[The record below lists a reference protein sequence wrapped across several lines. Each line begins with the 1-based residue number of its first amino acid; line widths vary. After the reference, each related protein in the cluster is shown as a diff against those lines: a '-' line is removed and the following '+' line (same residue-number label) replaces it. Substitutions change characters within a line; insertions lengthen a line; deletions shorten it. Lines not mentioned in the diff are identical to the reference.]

1 MDILFGTHF
10 LNGLLMVA
18 MPVGLAIFLMHRWKL
33 GGRIWWIGTA
43 SFILSKIGHIPFN
56 WVAGKILIQA
66 DLVS

>member
-1 MDILFGTHF
+1 MDILFFSHL

-18 MPVGLAIFLMHRWKL
+18 MPVGLAIYLAGRWKL

-56 WVAGKILIQA
+56 WVAGKILNQT
-66 DLVS
+66 DLVA